1 MKQTKQIAKW
11 RMMLMGGALCA
22 LPISLIWHLANLQL
36 IPGDDKDFRFLQSAG
51 DARTLRSQVI
61 PAYRGVITD
70 RNGELLA
77 VSTPLT
83 SIYVNPQ
90 QLNSEQG
97 PALAKAMGISYSE
110 LKKRLKNYENKQ
122 FMYLE
127 RHLPPHKAE
136 PILAH
141 KFKGVYSEQ
150 EYRRYYPAG
159 EVTAHIIGFTDI
171 EDQGQEGVELA
182 YNQWLA
188 GVPGE
193 KRLVKDLKGNV
204 VKEVGMV
211 RAPATGKPLQLSID
225 LRLQYLAYRE
235 LKAAVAEQK
244 ARAGSLVMLDVET
257 GEILAMVN
265 QPSYNPNDRTKLV
278 PAQLRNRALTDVF
291 EPGSTMKPLTMMAA
305 LETGR
310 YPFNHTINTSPGYI
324 QVGSK
329 TLLDPRDYGVM
340 DLTKII
346 TKSSQVGITKLAL
359 EMDAETIRN
368 MFARAG
374 LGQSTGLGF
383 PGESVGVL
391 PSRTKWRPIEHAN
404 LSFGYGLNLNAV
416 QLAQAYNMIAAGG
429 EFKPVSLVMQSE
441 APYSQRVV
449 SERVTSQITTML
461 KTVTQQG
468 GTATRAQI
476 PAFPVAG
483 KSGTAHKTENGGY
496 ADDRYRGFFAGF
508 APADN
513 PKIVAVVVIDEPSNG
528 KYYGGESAAPVFA
541 KAVGGALQVLRVP
554 PVNREEYLAAVELQP

>member
-1 MKQTKQIAKW
+1 
-11 RMMLMGGALCA
+11 MGGALCA
-22 LPISLIWHLANLQL
+22 LPISLIWHLANLQV
-36 IPGDDKDFRFLQSAG
+36 IPGEERDFRFLQSEG
-51 DARTLRSQVI
+51 DARTLRSQEI

-90 QLNSEQG
+90 QLVDEQMPG
-97 PALAKAMGISYSE
+97 LARAMGVSLGE
-110 LKKRLKNYENKQ
+110 LKKRLKNYESKQ

-127 RHLPPHKAE
+127 RHVPPHEAE
-136 PILAH
+136 EILAH

-159 EVTAHIIGFTDI
+159 EVTAHIVGFTNID
-171 EDQGQEGVELA
+171 DQGQEGVELA
-182 YNQWLA
+182 FNDWLS
-188 GVPGE
+188 GEPGE

-211 RAPATGKPLQLSID
+211 RAPSTGKPLQLSID

-235 LKAAVAEQK
+235 LKAAVQEQK
-244 ARAGSLVMLDVET
+244 AKAGSLVMLDVET

-265 QPSYNPNDRTKLV
+265 QPSYNPNDRAKLV

-310 YPFNHTINTSPGYI
+310 YPFNHTINTSPGYM
-324 QVGSK
+324 QVGRK

-359 EMDAETIRN
+359 ELEPETIRG

-391 PSRTKWRPIEHAN
+391 PSRTKWRPIEQAN
-404 LSFGYGLNLNAV
+404 LAFGYGLNLNAV
-416 QLAQAYNMIAAGG
+416 QLAQAYNMIASGG
-429 EFKPVSLVMQSE
+429 EFKPVSLIVQSE
-441 APYSQRVV
+441 DSFSQQVV
-449 SERVTSQITTML
+449 SNNITSQVTKML
-461 KTVTQQG
+461 KTVTLPG

-483 KSGTAHKTENGGY
+483 KSGTAHKVENGGY
-496 ADDRYRGFFAGF
+496 ADDRYRAFFAGF

-513 PKIVAVVVIDEPSNG
+513 PKVVAVVVIDEPSNG
-528 KYYGGESAAPVFA
+528 KYYGGESAAPVFS
-541 KAVGGALQVLRVP
+541 KAVGGALQTLRVP
-554 PVNREEYLAAVELQP
+554 PVNREEFLVGVSAPANELAEATP

>member
-1 MKQTKQIAKW
+1 MTQTKQVAKW
-11 RMMLMGGALCA
+11 RFMLMGGALCA

-36 IPGDDKDFRFLQSAG
+36 IPGDDRDFRFLQNEG
-51 DARTLRSQVI
+51 DARTLRSQAI

-90 QLNSEQG
+90 QLISEQS
-97 PALAKAMGISYSE
+97 ASLAKAMGVSHSE
-110 LKKRLKNYENKQ
+110 LKRRLKNYENKQ

-127 RHLPPHKAE
+127 RHLPPHKADT
-136 PILAH
+136 ILAH

-159 EVTAHIIGFTDI
+159 EVTAHIVGFTDI

-182 YNQWLA
+182 YNDWLS
-188 GVPGE
+188 GEPGE

-310 YPFNHTINTSPGYI
+310 YPFNHTINTSPGYV
-324 QVGSK
+324 QVGRK

-429 EFKPVSLVMQSE
+429 EFRPVSLVMQSE
-441 APYSQRVV
+441 PPYAQRVV

-461 KTVTQQG
+461 KTVTQKG

-476 PAFPVAG
+476 SSFPVAG
-483 KSGTAHKTENGGY
+483 KSGTAHKVENGGY

-541 KAVGGALQVLRVP
+541 KAVGGALQILRIA
-554 PVNREEYLAAVELQP
+554 PVNREEYLAAAGVAP